1 MQDMSNKKASKLSNE
16 NVLRSAHV
24 DETASLSINGYV
36 SAKVGRRIELSL
48 TTTNVLNDTEVY
60 TYLEDGVQIMV
71 LEVVYTDTSRET
83 LVSVERTA

>member
-1 MQDMSNKKASKLSNE
+1 MSNKKASKLSNE

-48 TTTNVLNDTEVY
+48 ATTNVLNDTEVY

-71 LEVVYTDTSRET
+71 LEVVYTDAGRET

>member
-1 MQDMSNKKASKLSNE
+1 MSNKKASRLSNE

-48 TTTNVLNDTEVY
+48 ATTNVLNDTEVY

-71 LEVVYTDTSRET
+71 LEVVYTDAGRET